1 MAIDY
6 SKFEGKVDLAALQ
19 KDVAEAPTTTDVP
32 KGTYIVSIEK
42 MEIKETKA
50 GDKLMFSV
58 QCKVKEGEH
67 QGRFL
72 FMNRVILGNKNTETW
87 NDGRAIKGVLTW
99 LEKLETQTTPEFV
112 NYPDFEECVLD
123 IYQEIEGKVEL
134 EVEYDA
140 NAFDPIKIK
149 EVYDL

>member
-42 MEIKETKA
+42 ME
-50 GDKLMFSV
+50 
-58 QCKVKEGEH
+58 
-67 QGRFL
+67 
-72 FMNRVILGNKNTETW
+72 ETW
-87 NDGRAIKGVLTW
+87 NDGRAIRGVLTW
-99 LEKLETQTTPEFV
+99 LEKLETQTVPEFI

-123 IYQEIEGKVEL
+123 IYQEIRNKVEL

>member
-19 KDVAEAPTTTDVP
+19 KDVAEAPVTTDVP

-58 QCKVKEGEH
+58 QAKVKEGEH

-99 LEKLETQTTPEFV
+99 LEKLDTQVQPEFV

-123 IYQEIEGKVEL
+123 IYQEIKGKVEI
-134 EVEYDA
+134 EVDYDA

>member
-19 KDVAEAPTTTDVP
+19 KDVQEAPETSDVP

-42 MEIKETKA
+42 MEIKETKK

-58 QCKVKEGEH
+58 QAKVKEGQH
-67 QGRFL
+67 QGRYL

-87 NDGRAIKGVLTW
+87 NDGRAIRGVLTW
-99 LEKLETQTTPEFV
+99 LEKLDTQTVPEFI

-123 IYQEIEGKVEL
+123 IYQEIRNKVEL
-134 EVEYDA
+134 EVDYDA
-140 NAFDPIKIK
+140 DAFDPIKIK